1 MLTLEQRLLSKIEK
15 QDRPDGCW
23 IWRGSTKKGGYG
35 QISVAGYQLT
45 THRVA
50 FELWV
55 ARTPEGL
62 SVMHTCNNPRCCNP
76 AHLCVGTNKQN
87 VQYSGACGRRAK
99 LNNAAKLRPCDAA
112 EIKWLALNTDK
123 TQDAI
128 GKLYAVDARTV
139 SDIKKGGTW
148 AHIEPEAP
156 REAHMGEVLE
166 EVLKTTLSKSH

>member
-1 MLTLEQRLLSKIEK
+1 MRRTPEQRLLSRIEK
-15 QDRPDGCW
+15 QDQPDGCW
-23 IWRGSTKKGGYG
+23 IWRGSTKKRGYG
-35 QISVAGYQLT
+35 QINVAGCQLG

-50 FELWV
+50 HELWV
-55 ARTPEGL
+55 GRIPEGL

-87 VQYSGACGRRAK
+87 VQYSGACGRPAK
-99 LNNAAKLRPCDAA
+99 TNAAKLRPCDAA

-123 TQDAI
+123 TQAAI

-139 SDIKKGGTW
+139 SDIKKGDTW

-156 REAHMGEVLE
+156 EKRI
-166 EVLKTTLSKSH
+166 